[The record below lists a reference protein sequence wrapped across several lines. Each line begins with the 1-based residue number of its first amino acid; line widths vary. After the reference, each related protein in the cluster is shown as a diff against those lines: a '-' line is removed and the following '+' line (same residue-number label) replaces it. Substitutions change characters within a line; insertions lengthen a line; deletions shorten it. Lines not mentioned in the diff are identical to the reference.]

1 VKTRRQLSRRYHVR
15 TERLRNGTFHVT
27 VEDVAG
33 RVKIGDIY
41 ASLQDKAEGDIMTLI
56 RDFHRFRDV

>member
-1 VKTRRQLSRRYHVR
+1 VKTRPQFPGRYRVR

-41 ASLQDKAEGDIMTLI
+41 ASLRGKAEGDVMTLI